1 MTTKGFVCVL
11 VFTQILS
18 CFVQLGWQDSR
29 DGNHDLEPLYN
40 KEMNQKTTEYI
51 IVIPHKVLHG
61 RAQTTAVT
69 NHCVA
74 PGSLLLVGSSAT
86 QLLSRVKATVK

>member
-1 MTTKGFVCVL
+1 MCWFSHRYCHVL
-11 VFTQILS
+11 YNLV
-18 CFVQLGWQDSR
+18 GPDNR
-29 DGNHDLEPLYN
+29 DGNQDLEPLYN

-51 IVIPHKVLHG
+51 IIIPHKVLHG
-61 RAQTTAVT
+61 RAQTTVVT
-69 NHCVA
+69 NHCVE